1 VWPWAVEHHFARV
14 STKHARGGRHNS
26 SDERSKHQHLSSV
39 AAHVAGFNPTSTFI
53 GRATATGMVLLPLL
67 AALALAVPPTS
78 SMPASTDT
86 AASPSPSPSPS
97 SLIAPPPS
105 PAVERPLLLV
115 LDVDAAHLPPVDR
128 DGLGEALTLALTRRL
143 DLDVQSM
150 RALAARAQL
159 GAEQQAAGCD
169 TSSCLAEIAN
179 AMGARY
185 VAYTRVARLGDN
197 QLMRLDIFDSNTG
210 RTVAL
215 ASQQGSLSM
224 LFDGTDRL
232 VETLLTEA
240 AGALPARSAVAA
252 SSSGAV
258 DVPGIIVT
266 ASGVAGVAV
275 GVVLGVVAFNNVTA
289 LTTASEAWVERPT
302 AQNAHAV
309 IDARAIA
316 DTSLPMLVVGGVVG
330 VAGIAAAVV
339 GATMLAD
346 GDAP

>member
-1 VWPWAVEHHFARV
+1 
-14 STKHARGGRHNS
+14 
-26 SDERSKHQHLSSV
+26 
-39 AAHVAGFNPTSTFI
+39 
-53 GRATATGMVLLPLL
+53 M
-67 AALALAVPPTS
+67 
-78 SMPASTDT
+78 
-86 AASPSPSPSPS
+86 
-97 SLIAPPPS
+97 
-105 PAVERPLLLV
+105 LLV

-185 VAYTRVARLGDN
+185 VAYSRVVRLGDN
-197 QLMRLDIFDSNTG
+197 QLMRLDVFDNNSG

-215 ASQQGSLSM
+215 ASQQGSLST
-224 LFDGTDRL
+224 LFDGTDHL
-232 VETLLTEA
+232 VDALLAEA
-240 AGALPARSAVAA
+240 AGALPLRTSSAAGA
-252 SSSGAV
+252 TPSSGGAV

-266 ASGVAGVAV
+266 GGGVVGVAV
-275 GVVLGVVAFNNVTA
+275 GVVFGVIASSNLTA
-289 LTTASEAWVERPT
+289 LTTASDAWVAQPT

-309 IDARAIA
+309 IDARAAA
-316 DTSLPMLVVGGVVG
+316 DSAVPMFVVGGVIG
-330 VAGIAAAVV
+330 VAGIAAAVL

-346 GDAP
+346 GGP